1 MALKLLFLTSI
12 VLVAVTGRTIN
23 LEFGNGI
30 KKAAPTPYLGS
41 AGLTPFLGLNPY
53 TRSIGPT
60 INLDFGLGVKKKVP
74 SAYVGA
80 NGLLLPFIG
89 INPYL
94 RSIGRFSAYG
104 APAPPSPPLAYPSPP
119 LGLFQ
124 QQQSL
129 LSPWMRG
136 HFNGEYFY

>member
-1 MALKLLFLTSI
+1 MALKLLFFTSLL
-12 VLVAVTGRTIN
+12 LVAVMGRTIN
-23 LEFGNGI
+23 LELGNGI
-30 KKAAPTPYLGS
+30 KKVAPTPYLGS

-80 NGLLLPFIG
+80 NRLLLPFIG

-104 APAPPSPPLAYPSPP
+104 GPALPSRPQ
-119 LGLFQ
+119 GLFQ
-124 QQQSL
+124 HQQRL
-129 LSPWMRG
+129 LSPWMSG